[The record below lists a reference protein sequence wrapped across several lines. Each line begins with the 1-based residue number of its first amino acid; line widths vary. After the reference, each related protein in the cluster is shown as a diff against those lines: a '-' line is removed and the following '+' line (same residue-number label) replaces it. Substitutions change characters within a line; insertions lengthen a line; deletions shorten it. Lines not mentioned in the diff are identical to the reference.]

1 MNRNLFIPVAGI
13 CFMICGCAG
22 FDEDIPV
29 ASGTIP
35 VNIDG
40 GISMTRASADG
51 FADGDAVGI
60 YVVNYTDGNASQ
72 GTLLD
77 NGNQADHVRYV
88 YSASERSWT
97 PSQNVYYKDD
107 KTNVDIYGYYPY
119 SKPESVSAYPFEVEK
134 DQSVPAE
141 GSGLS
146 GYEASDFL
154 WGSAIGIAPNTDKV
168 KITFRHRMAC
178 ANVILA
184 EGTGFE
190 EGEFDL
196 LDKSVMVMNTT
207 RQATID
213 ISTGTVTPVGEA
225 SAEGTVMKKCDEGFR
240 AIAPDGLEEQDA
252 DRQYLVV
259 KKPIHY
265 KDDKTG
271 SEITVLPAE
280 EFSVDLT
287 IDFNSH
293 VLGVQKFHYDN
304 SVDFATEIAPC
315 RTFVFFHE
323 LEFLFKNNLI
333 KGGDLE
339 NALVIV
345 EHPVPEEDLARMAAL
360 FNVDKVDRLPEGYLD
375 NVRLHFPDECA
386 RHKLLDLIG
395 DFSLV
400 GRHIKGHVI
409 ADKSGHRINTAVARI
424 MREEILRNENN

>member
-1 MNRNLFIPVAGI
+1 MSDRQNTLRREYIFEGKGLH
-13 CFMICGCAG
+13 
-22 FDEDIPV
+22 
-29 ASGTIP
+29 SGQNVRMKLSPAP
-35 VNIDG
+35 VNHGIRFLRQDLGDNPVIEAVVDYVTYTQRGTTLENGEVRISTLEHLMAAFYGLGVDNALVTID
-40 GISMTRASADG
+40 
-51 FADGDAVGI
+51 
-60 YVVNYTDGNASQ
+60 N
-72 GTLLD
+72 
-77 NGNQADHVRYV
+77 
-88 YSASERSWT
+88 
-97 PSQNVYYKDD
+97 
-107 KTNVDIYGYYPY
+107 
-119 SKPESVSAYPFEVEK
+119 FEVPIL
-134 DQSVPAE
+134 D
-141 GSGLS
+141 
-146 GYEASDFL
+146 
-154 WGSAIGIAPNTDKV
+154 GSALPYV
-168 KITFRHRMAC
+168 
-178 ANVILA
+178 
-184 EGTGFE
+184 
-190 EGEFDL
+190 
-196 LDKSVMVMNTT
+196 
-207 RQATID
+207 
-213 ISTGTVTPVGEA
+213 
-225 SAEGTVMKKCDEGFR
+225 R

-252 DRQYLVV
+252 ERQYLVV
-259 KKPIHY
+259 RKPIHY

-424 MREEILRNENN
+424 MREEILRNGNN